1 MSNAFLHV
9 WDKSFTL
16 SYYLFIP
23 ASVFLLFIIDWTDW
37 LPRRQKITMFITIFW
52 FILHWT
58 VFTVGLMF
66 WDWSRPV
73 IIILIAPTQ
82 TVVQPL
88 DVSAASQ
95 NQTNICNTV
104 RFMNEIWVVFS
115 DVFINNCSV
124 FTNKYWKYWKITW

>member
-37 LPRRQKITMFITIFW
+37 LLRRQKITMFITIFW

-95 NQTNICNTV
+95 NQTYICNTV

>member
-23 ASVFLLFIIDWTDW
+23 DSVFLLFIIDWTDW
-37 LPRRQKITMFITIFW
+37 LLRRQKITMFITIFW

>member
-1 MSNAFLHV
+1 MSNAFLQV

-124 FTNKYWKYWKITW
+124 FTNKYWKY